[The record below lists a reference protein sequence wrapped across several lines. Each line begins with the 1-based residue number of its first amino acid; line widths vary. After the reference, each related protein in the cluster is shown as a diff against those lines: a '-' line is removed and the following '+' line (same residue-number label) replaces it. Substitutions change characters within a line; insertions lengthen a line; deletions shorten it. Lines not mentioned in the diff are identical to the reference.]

1 MVVGRRGY
9 SGDMERESA
18 KHGPRLDEEIKEELG
33 SITDGAPVEAHAQES
48 RLKEDD
54 EPVPAT
60 AATARTE
67 FARHLRPA
75 AFPAGR
81 DELVAA
87 ARDEN
92 APDDMVAALRRLPAG
107 RTFDN
112 VQAVWSTLGGPTEN

>member
-1 MVVGRRGY
+1 
-9 SGDMERESA
+9 MERESA

-33 SITDGAPVEAHAQES
+33 SITDGAPVEAHAEEN

-60 AATARTE
+60 ATTARTE
-67 FARHLRPA
+67 LARHLRPA

-87 ARDEN
+87 ARNEN